1 MDMTT
6 SRVIDINV
14 GDFSK
19 TPYGRHAADGKHS
32 GERFRETVLRQH
44 FENQA
49 VSIINVHL
57 DTLAEGYEYG
67 SGFLEEAFGGLIRI
81 CGIPMAV
88 VEQKLR
94 LISKHQDDV
103 EDIVSYIRA
112 AG

>member
-1 MDMTT
+1 MTT
-6 SRVIDINV
+6 SRVIDIRV

-49 VSIINVHL
+49 ISVVNVHL

-67 SGFLEEAFGGLIRI
+67 SGFLEEAFGGLIRV
-81 CGIPMAV
+81 CGIPKAV

-94 LISKHQDDV
+94 VLTRHQDYV
-103 EDIVSYIRA
+103 EDIFSYVRA

>member
-1 MDMTT
+1 MTA
-6 SRVIDINV
+6 SLLIDINV

-44 FENQA
+44 FENHE
-49 VSIINVHL
+49 VSLVNVHL

-67 SGFLEEAFGGLIRI
+67 SGFLEEAFGGLIRV
-81 CGIPMAV
+81 CGIPKTV
-88 VEQKLR
+88 VEEKLR
-94 LISKHQDDV
+94 VFTEHQDYV
-103 EDIVSYIRA
+103 EDIFSYVRA